1 MKAMNQDDVS
11 GMMLL
16 VLLLFSERLETE
28 KSAGKTIDSYVICFR
43 YMYHYV
49 FPILISA
56 VFSFGR
62 MLSAYLGEDNMLAVV
77 CKTLDAAN
85 CFEKYDTDGNVDVNF
100 GIHQEAANLGVPIRR
115 RFPIIC
121 LDSVR

>member
-1 MKAMNQDDVS
+1 MLCVS
-11 GMMLL
+11 DICSI
-16 VLLLFSERLETE
+16 VFFS
-28 KSAGKTIDSYVICFR
+28 
-43 YMYHYV
+43 
-49 FPILISA
+49 ILIA

-85 CFEKYDTDGNVDVNF
+85 YFEKYDTDGNVDVNF
-100 GIHQEAANLGVPIRR
+100 GIHQEAADLGVPVRR

-121 LDSVR
+121 LDSIR